1 MSEKGRVK
9 FYNSEGG
16 YGFIEREGGRDTH
29 IGKDSFGGKS
39 PSEGDHVEFDI
50 VKQPRGPHAKN
61 LRIIQNSSKKS
72 EDSHH
77 TADSLDISKTKL
89 PEDTR
94 NVLGGF
100 KNVDNFHLRFNKLAR
115 FEEDKFKFFETDRKG
130 VKYQIR
136 ANFSDKF
143 FTNVAQRFYG
153 SIKRLNLKFS
163 DDLVLT
169 PEWRMVVGLGNESV
183 YETSMTLHH
192 IYGIPYIPG
201 SALKGIMR
209 HSYIGDIF
217 EQSEIDDF
225 EQILVLEK
233 ILENSNIE
241 KDKNIAFNDFV
252 KNYTVKVK
260 RDKEEHKIIPTKKM
274 YDFFLNNTVSIKNYQ
289 TLFGTQDN
297 VGNIMFL
304 DAFPLSLNDKN
315 LENDVMT
322 NHYEPYYS
330 DNDNRTPPAD
340 YFNPVPIKFLTVK
353 NTNFQFGLI
362 LKPNIGMDISEIKS
376 LISDTLENYG
386 IGAKTAVGYGYF
398 KNLEDQ
404 TKVIHER
411 IEREQQ
417 QKEAI
422 IEEKKLEN
430 MTEIERECY
439 LLKKMPYNEAE
450 PKSFELYKKIDAVEM
465 NEKIIIAKTLKEVW
479 QNIGK
484 WETKAISKKQKIKVA
499 KIKSILEGET

>member
-1 MSEKGRVK
+1 MNKIYKIYKTPPDNFNLYFNKYRELDDNGKVK
-9 FYNSEGG
+9 SLPDHIDFKFNEVYINE
-16 YGFIEREGGRDTH
+16 IKER
-29 IGKDSFGGKS
+29 
-39 PSEGDHVEFDI
+39 
-50 VKQPRGPHAKN
+50 Q
-61 LRIIQNSSKKS
+61 LRILTVYKK
-72 EDSHH
+72 
-77 TADSLDISKTKL
+77 LGYDIL
-89 PEDTR
+89 LLQG
-94 NVLGGF
+94 V
-100 KNVDNFHLRFNKLAR
+100 VDWK
-115 FEEDKFKFFETDRKG
+115 
-130 VKYQIR
+130 
-136 ANFSDKF
+136 
-143 FTNVAQRFYG
+143 
-153 SIKRLNLKFS
+153 
-163 DDLVLT
+163 
-169 PEWRMVVGLGNESV
+169 MVVGLGHPHVAES
-183 YETSMTLHH
+183 SMTLHH

-217 EQSEIDDF
+217 EKSEIDDF

-362 LKPNIGMDISEIKS
+362 LKSNIGMDISEIKS
-376 LISDTLENYG
+376 LISNTLENYG
-386 IGAKTAVGYGYF
+386 VGAKTAVGYGYF